1 MLRDWKRDIMQGCGS
16 GCDILRFIFITSWLD
31 WTIIGINVTI
41 LILGTSALWTVLTI
55 LLAMFVCR
63 EAFQMSVSLKRY
75 VFTPENWIEALLIV
89 LGNVLISR
97 IATKSILNQCHITQN
112 LKYLHFFHCSC
123 HHSMDS

>member
-41 LILGTSALWTVLTI
+41 LILGSSALWTILTI

-89 LGNVLISR
+89 LGNFL
-97 IATKSILNQCHITQN
+97 LNRLDN
-112 LKYLHFFHCSC
+112 YKHF
-123 HHSMDS
+123 